1 MQHVIDLF
9 LKNVMEHGE
18 APAVS
23 DENSSFSYRE
33 LCDYA
38 LCVAANLQR
47 NGIGYGNRVIVEISR
62 RKEYAG
68 CLLGCWLMGAVAI
81 PLSDDYP
88 EERLDYIKK
97 DSQYALSI
105 DENFVKAM
113 DRSLTVEPVLAELD
127 AEGVVIYTSGS
138 TGNPKGVVHDY
149 YSMCAVASRNAAYD
163 SEEKTEESKV
173 VGLIAPFT
181 FVVGTGH
188 FLAAISLGK
197 HLYIV
202 PDEIRKDPYKLAKY
216 YDDNSIEASFVS
228 PRLVDFMLKHNKSLK
243 SISVGSERITNLFF
257 DNKPVVVNGY
267 GATET
272 FGGILGFQIDRPYE
286 NTPIGKPLGS
296 EKAYVLDEN
305 NNEVEFGELCISG
318 YVAKGYLNRPEET
331 AKAFIK
337 NPFKEIDGYDRMFRT
352 GDLVQRLPDGNIVFI
367 ERKDWMIKING
378 QRVEPLEVESTI
390 RRFPGI
396 GDVAVKDFTAKNGIT
411 YLAAYYTCSDTIT
424 EDMIREHCKANLTS
438 YMVPS
443 FYIRLD
449 ALPLNPNGKLDRKKL
464 AEPDISAFKR
474 EYAAPENDIEAAVC
488 HAMEEVLKCGQ
499 IGRNDDFFLL
509 GGDSI
514 KAIETINLLED
525 LPIDT
530 EMFFEGKTPAAIADI
545 IENGGNEEIPFE
557 RTVKDAYPLTSSQLG
572 VYFAIEANPESLMY
586 NNPVSIPLGKQVDT
600 ERLAASVEKAVS
612 NHKIYQCRIDIAGGV
627 PSMIPIER
635 EFRTEYHKVEGD
647 MQAALKEFVK
657 PFHPAEG
664 ELIRACIFDNGEEK
678 VLALDAHHIAFDG
691 TTLSVLLK
699 EIGRSYEGRDIFEE
713 RTSAFDLSTYEDA
726 LMASPKYEE
735 AKAYYQRRF
744 DGLDISNDFPCDF
757 EDKGRSSQDFVE
769 ISLPLDREKM
779 LKFLKSNRLTENSLF
794 LSAFAYVLAKFNGTD
809 KSLVCVGESG
819 RHTSMTFNTAG
830 MLVKTI
836 ALPVELAGES
846 DIPRF
851 IENIQTAFRESTRN
865 DSYSF
870 GELAAEYG
878 IANDFSF
885 VYQNDTF
892 SALTLGEEQY
902 PVMGIPNPDAI
913 NKLTLMVFLR
923 EDGYRLSFRYRNDL
937 YRRSI
942 MESFAETYAC
952 AVGEFLEKEYLKDVK
967 LVSEGQRQ
975 MLDSFNENDVPLEDR
990 TVTEYFNEW
999 VERTP
1004 EKELVVYRD
1013 RHYTYGEAGTITD
1026 RIAAFLQSRGL
1037 TRNDAVAIL
1046 MPRNEWI
1053 LLAAYGVL
1061 KAGCAYEPLD
1071 SSYPDERLAFMV
1083 KDANVR
1089 LLITTKEMKGRLPGF
1104 NGEVLYVEDVDS
1116 LKKAAPVPVKNEAD
1130 DLFVLL
1136 YTSGTTGTPKGV
1148 MLTHGNLSALVQ
1160 FNRKNL
1166 CVDADSVD
1174 ACYASFGFDACAQ
1187 DLATFPANGGTVHII
1202 SEDIRL
1208 DFAEVEKYFIENR
1221 ITHSVMTTQ
1230 VGRQFALLTKS
1241 PYLKCIEVGGEALVP
1256 LNAENFAFDFVNGYG
1271 PSEGTVYV
1279 TSTRI
1284 RGNCEKVTIGKIND
1298 NTKGYVIDRNRNRL
1312 PVGAPGELLVAGRQ
1326 IGKGYMNLPEKTAK
1340 VFIDNPFCDEK
1351 NYRKAYRTGDIV
1363 RYLPDGTLDFI
1374 GRNDEQVKVR
1384 GFRIEL
1390 TEVEDVIRR
1399 YNGIKDATVVAFDSP
1414 AGGKFLAAYVV
1425 SDDTVDI
1432 DRLNAFILSEKPPYM
1447 VPEVTMQID
1456 AIPLNQNQKVN
1467 RRALPKPERRRTEIR
1482 LPENEIQRKIY
1493 DVAVKVIGHE
1503 EISIDSD
1510 LFDSGLTSIAVIR
1523 LNVELEK
1530 EFGIPFRVSD
1540 IRENGTIQK
1549 IAAFIENA
1557 EAKEEYEIL
1566 PDYPITQTQMGIYIE
1581 CSAMPNAVTYNIP
1594 LLLKLGEKVDTD
1606 KLTEAVRTALN
1617 AHPYVKTTLKAD
1629 TEGNIRAVRND
1640 SDEPSVTRIRC
1651 AKLPANEQ
1659 LVKPFRLLGEPLY
1672 RMNVYE
1678 TDEGNYLFM
1687 DFHHIISDG
1696 TSENILLADIDRA
1709 YAGIPVDKERHTGFE
1724 IALDE
1729 EAVRSTDK
1737 YEKAKNY
1744 YDSIFKGAETVCL
1757 PPKATEKGAAG
1768 AATCIRLAET
1778 EPDAVKRYCTKNR
1791 VTPNAFFNAAF
1802 GYTLSRFGNFD
1813 ETVYTTVYN
1822 GRSSSVLAGSVSML
1836 VKTLPVLVH
1845 TSGNRI
1851 IAEMI
1856 RETQEQLLNSMANDV
1871 FSFAEISSAYDIKS
1885 DILFAYQG
1893 DEFVFR
1899 TLAGEPVEV
1908 INPAPSVAKAPI
1920 TLSVYLQDGK
1930 YRLVFD
1936 YRKDYYSVAFVENFL
1951 AVFDMVLR
1959 AFTEKEKTGFIS
1971 LLSENAEALIAGIN
1985 DTDAPFENISV
1996 NRLLER
2002 YAEEA
2007 PDRIAVICEDRKLTY
2022 RELNSIANRM
2032 AHRLIA
2038 AGVGKDNVVS
2048 MMLPRSEMISVTELA
2063 ILKAGGA
2070 FLGLLPDYPDD
2081 RIDYCLRDAGCRI
2094 VITTEEIAEKRS
2106 DLFSDDKPYRAVM
2119 LDELSA
2125 DGCEDNPN
2133 LDISPDSL
2141 AYCIYTS
2148 GSTGKPKGVMI
2159 EHHNLA
2165 SVSQPGDSVYRY
2177 YLGKDSGKVSI
2188 AMSSVTFDMSLLEN
2202 ICMLANGKTVCIA
2215 TEQEVH
2221 NPALM
2226 ANAIRNNSVDTMII
2240 TPSMLTNLLSIPEF
2254 RPVMAHITN
2263 IAVGAE
2269 AFQPSVYE
2277 SLKEISPDIT
2287 ILNAYGP
2294 SECAITCCAK
2304 LIDNPEAITIG
2315 GPINNTKFFVLDGF
2329 GNILPPY
2336 ACGELIIA
2344 GELVGRG
2351 YMNLPEKTKE
2361 SFFTIKGIPAY
2372 HSGDLVRLNAA
2383 GEVEFFGRRDNQVK
2397 LRGFRV
2403 ELDEIEKCI
2412 CSFEDITQSKVVV
2425 RNNGSE
2431 DYLVGFYTADRQIDS
2446 EKLTAYLK
2454 SRLTYYMVPDVM
2466 MQLDAM
2472 PVNASGKIDKKAL
2485 PEVKREKKR
2494 AGRKAPRKSL
2504 EQELCEMFAQ
2514 VLSLDEFYADDNF
2527 FESGGTSLSASKVVM
2542 QLMSRGFELEYQD
2555 IFENP
2560 TPELLADY
2568 ISSLGRVSG
2577 AEEASDKISDEE
2589 FAIKSDYPEQLRYN
2603 TLEYA
2608 DRVTQEPLGDVLL
2621 TGAVGFLGIHV
2632 LRELIETTEGNIT
2645 CLVRRGKYPSPQ
2657 KRLEAMLFYYFE
2669 NLFEDAMAKRVRVVE
2684 ADITDESL
2692 KTALTDAHFD
2702 TIINCAA
2709 CVKHYAADDI
2719 LERINVHGV
2728 ENLIEIAVEKGAKM
2742 IQVSTV
2748 SIPGVHTEETW
2759 KRSVKGYENKL
2770 FVINDMGNKYT
2781 ISKYH
2786 AELRMLEAIK
2796 NGMRGKIVRVGNLMG
2811 RHSDGE
2817 FQINFNTN
2825 AFLNAIRGFAT
2836 IGKSPISHATDQ
2848 MSLSPIDMTAKAL
2861 VLLAGTNDMFT
2872 AFNADSRFIFDEWQ
2886 LIAAANR
2893 CGVKITPVRDE
2904 EYYAEYHKMLADENV
2919 NGRLQGLMTNDRPDL
2934 HGVVS
2939 DNTFTTNILYRLG
2952 FSWPLPTSEYM
2963 ERCLECLVTMN
2974 YFEVD
2979 EE

>member
-1 MQHVIDLF
+1 MKH
-9 LKNVMEHGE
+9 VMEMFLNNVKERGD

-23 DENSSFSYRE
+23 DESSMFTYKE

-38 LCVAANLQR
+38 LCVAANLKK
-47 NGIGYGNRVIVEISR
+47 NGIVCGNRVIVEISR
-62 RKEYAG
+62 RKEYAA

-318 YVAKGYLNRPEET
+318 YVAKGYLNRPGET

-352 GDLVQRLPDGNIVFI
+352 GDLVQRLPDGNLVFI

-378 QRVEPLEVESTI
+378 QRVEPLEVESAI
-390 RRFPGI
+390 RRLPGI
-396 GDVAVKDFTAKNGIT
+396 KDVAIRDFTAKNGIT
-411 YLAAYYTCSDTIT
+411 YLAAYYTCGDAVT
-424 EDMIREHCKANLTS
+424 EDMVRAHCKSNLTS

-443 FYIRLD
+443 FYIRMD

-464 AEPDISAFKR
+464 IEPDISAFKR

-488 HAMEEVLKCGQ
+488 RAMEEVLQCGQ

-525 LPIDT
+525 LPVDT
-530 EMFFEGKTPAAIADI
+530 EMFFEGKTPAGIAGI
-545 IENGGNEEIPFE
+545 IENGGTGEIPFE

-572 VYFAIEANPESLMY
+572 VYFAIDKNPESLMY
-586 NNPVSIPLGKQVDT
+586 NNPVSIALGKQVDT
-600 ERLAASVEKAVS
+600 EKLAASVEKAVS

-627 PSMIPIER
+627 PSMIPCER
-635 EFRTEYHKVEGD
+635 EFRTEYRRVEGD
-647 MQAALKEFVK
+647 MQAALNAFVK
-657 PFHPAEG
+657 PFHPADG
-664 ELIRACIFDNGEEK
+664 ELIRACIFENDEEK

-699 EIGRSYEGRDIFEE
+699 EISRSYEGRDIFEE
-713 RTSAFDLSTYEDA
+713 RTSAFDLSSYEDA
-726 LMASPKYEE
+726 LMASSKYEE
-735 AKAYYQRRF
+735 AKAYYRNRF
-744 DGLDISNDFPCDF
+744 DGLDVSNDFPCDF
-757 EDKGRSSQDFVE
+757 EDKGKSTQDSVDV
-769 ISLPLDREKM
+769 SLPVEREKL
-779 LKFLKSNRLTENSLF
+779 LKFIKSNSLTENSLL
-794 LSAFAYVLAKFNGTD
+794 LSAFAYVLAQFNGTD

-819 RHTSMTFNTAG
+819 RHSSMTFNTAG

-836 ALPVELAGES
+836 ALPVDLAGES
-846 DIPRF
+846 DISRY
-851 IENIQTAFRESTRN
+851 IDKLQTAFRESTKN
-865 DSYSF
+865 DAYSF

-878 IANDFSF
+878 VANDFSF
-885 VYQNDTF
+885 VYQNDAF
-892 SALTLGEEQY
+892 STLTLAGEQY

-913 NKLTLMVFLR
+913 NKLTLMAFLS
-923 EDGYRLSFRYRNDL
+923 EEGYRLSFRYRSDL
-937 YRRSI
+937 YQRSVI
-942 MESFAETYAC
+942 KSFAEAYVC
-952 AVGEFLEKEYLKDVK
+952 AVGEFLTKEYLKDVQ
-967 LVSEGQRQ
+967 LVSEGQKEK
-975 MLDSFNENDVPLEDR
+975 LDSFNDNEAPLEEK
-990 TVTEYFNEW
+990 TVTEFFNEW
-999 VERTP
+999 VEKVP
-1004 EKELVVYRD
+1004 EKELVVYRNQ
-1013 RHYTYGEAGTITD
+1013 HYTYGEAGRITD
-1026 RIAAFLQSRGL
+1026 RIAAFIQSRGL
-1037 TRNDAVAIL
+1037 LRNDAVAVL

-1053 LLAAYGVL
+1053 LLATYGIL

-1071 SSYPDERLAFMV
+1071 SSYPDERLTFMV

-1089 LLITTKEMKGRLPGF
+1089 LLITTKEMKGRIPGF
-1104 NGEVLYVEDVDS
+1104 TGEILYVEDVDS
-1116 LKKAAPVPVKNEAD
+1116 LPATAPAPVKNEAD

-1166 CVDADSVD
+1166 CVDADAVD

-1256 LNAENFAFDFVNGYG
+1256 LNAEGFAFDFVNGYG

-1284 RGNCEKVTIGKIND
+1284 RGNSEKVTIGKVND
-1298 NTKGYVIDRNRNRL
+1298 NVKAYVIDRNRNRL
-1312 PVGAPGELLVAGRQ
+1312 PIGAPGELLVAGRQ
-1326 IGKGYMNLPEKTAK
+1326 IGKGYMNLPEKTAE
-1340 VFIDNPFCDEK
+1340 VFIDNPFCEEK

-1363 RYLPDGTLDFI
+1363 RYLPDGTIDFI

-1399 YNGIKDATVVAFDSP
+1399 FNGIKDATVVAFDAPS
-1414 AGGKFLAAYVV
+1414 GGKFLAAYVV
-1425 SDDTVDI
+1425 SDSEVDV
-1432 DRLNAFILSEKPPYM
+1432 DRLNEFILSEKPSYM
-1447 VPEVTMQID
+1447 VPAVTMQID

-1467 RRALPKPERRRTEIR
+1467 RRALPKPERRKTEVR
-1482 LPENEIQRKIY
+1482 RPENEIQRRVHDI
-1493 DVAVKVIGHE
+1493 AAAVIGQD
-1503 EISIDSD
+1503 EISIDAD

-1540 IRENGTIQK
+1540 IRENSTIEK
-1549 IAAFIENA
+1549 VAAFLEGA
-1557 EAKEEYEIL
+1557 EIAVAYEIL
-1566 PDYPITQTQMGIYIE
+1566 PDYPITQTQMGIYVE
-1581 CSAMPNAVTYNIP
+1581 CSAKPNTVTYNIP
-1594 LLLKLGEKVDTD
+1594 LLLKLGEKVDTE

-1629 TEGNIRAVRND
+1629 AEGNIRAQRND
-1640 SDEPSVTRIRC
+1640 SDEPLVTRVRC
-1651 AKLPANEQ
+1651 EKLPANEE

-1678 TDEGNYLFM
+1678 TDDGNYLFM

-1696 TSENILLADIDRA
+1696 TSENILLADVDRA
-1709 YAGIPVDKERHTGFE
+1709 YAGLPVEKERYSGFE
-1724 IALDE
+1724 VALDE
-1729 EAVRSTDK
+1729 EAVRASEQ
-1737 YEKAKNY
+1737 YEKAKAY
-1744 YDSIFKGAETVCL
+1744 YDSIFKGTEAACL
-1757 PPKATEKGAAG
+1757 PPKAADDGAEG
-1768 AATCIRLAET
+1768 AATCIRIAKTDSET
-1778 EPDAVKRYCTKNR
+1778 VKAYCEKNK

-1813 ETVYTTVYN
+1813 DTVYTTVYN
-1822 GRSSSVLAGSVSML
+1822 GRSSSVLSRSVSML

-1851 IAEMI
+1851 ITDMI

-1871 FSFAEISSAYDIKS
+1871 YSFAEISSAYGIRS
-1885 DILFAYQG
+1885 DIIFVYQG
-1893 DEFVFR
+1893 DEFVFD
-1899 TLAGEPVEV
+1899 TLAGEPVQL
-1908 INPAPSVAKAPI
+1908 INPAPPVAKAPI

-1930 YRLVFD
+1930 YRLVLD
-1936 YRKDYYSVAFVENFL
+1936 YAKEYYSEEFVSYFLTAFDL
-1951 AVFDMVLR
+1951 VLR
-1959 AFTEKEKTGFIS
+1959 GFTEKEKTAFVS
-1971 LLSENAEALIAGIN
+1971 LLSEESEAFLRKVN

-1996 NRLLER
+1996 NRLIER
-2002 YAEEA
+2002 YAETV

-2022 RELNSIANRM
+2022 RELNSLANRM
-2032 AHRLIA
+2032 ARRLIA
-2038 AGVGKDNVVS
+2038 DGVRKDNVVS
-2048 MMLPRSEMISVTELA
+2048 MMLPRSEMISVSELA

-2094 VITTEEIAEKRS
+2094 VVTTPEIAEKRQE
-2106 DLFSDDKPYRAVM
+2106 LFSADKPYRAVT
-2119 LDELSA
+2119 LDELLA

-2133 LDISPDSL
+2133 LFISPDSL

-2148 GSTGKPKGVMI
+2148 GSTGNPKGVMI

-2165 SVSQPGDSVYRY
+2165 NVSQPEDTVYRY
-2177 YLGKDSGKVSI
+2177 FLGKDSGKVSL
-2188 AMSSVTFDMSLLEN
+2188 ALSSVTFDMSLLEN
-2202 ICMLANGKTVCIA
+2202 ICMLVNGKTVCIA

-2221 NPALM
+2221 NPARL
-2226 ANAIRNNSVDTMII
+2226 ADLIRNNSIDIMII

-2269 AFQPSVYE
+2269 AFQPAVYD
-2277 SLKEISPDIT
+2277 SLKEISPDII

-2304 LIDNPEAITIG
+2304 LIDNPDAITIG

-2351 YMNLPEKTKE
+2351 YMNLPGKTKE
-2361 SFFTIKGIPAY
+2361 AFFTVHGIPAY

-2412 CSFEDITQSKVVV
+2412 CSFEGITQSKVIV

-2431 DYLVGFYTADRQIDS
+2431 DYLVGFYTAECQVDS

-2454 SRLTYYMVPDVM
+2454 SRLTYYMVPDVL

-2494 AGRKAPRKSL
+2494 AGRKAPRKST

-2514 VLSLDEFYADDNF
+2514 VLSLEEFYADDNF
-2527 FESGGTSLSASKVVM
+2527 FESGGTSLSASKVAM
-2542 QLMSRGFELEYQD
+2542 QLMSKGYKIEYQNV
-2555 IFENP
+2555 FEYP

-2568 ISSLGRVSG
+2568 IASLGRAKDAETSG
-2577 AEEASDKISDEE
+2577 ASSDEE
-2589 FAIKSDYPEQLRYN
+2589 FFIKSDYPEQLQYN

-2608 DRVTQEPLGDVLL
+2608 GQVTWKPLGDVLL

-2632 LRELIETTEGNIT
+2632 LRELIETTDGNII
-2645 CLVRRGKYPSPQ
+2645 CLVRRGKYPSPM
-2657 KRLEAMLFYYFE
+2657 KRLNTMLFYYFE
-2669 NLFEDAMAKRVRVVE
+2669 NLFEDEVAKRVRVVE
-2684 ADITDESL
+2684 ADITDDSL
-2692 KTALTDAHFD
+2692 KTALKDVHFD
-2702 TIINCAA
+2702 TVINCAA

-2719 LERINVHGV
+2719 LERINVRGV
-2728 ENLIEIAVEKGAKM
+2728 ENLIAIAMERDAKL

-2770 FVINDMGNKYT
+2770 FVIDDMGNKYS

-2786 AELRMLEAIK
+2786 AELKMLEAIK

-2825 AFLNAIRGFAT
+2825 AFLSAIRGFAT
-2836 IGKSPISHATDQ
+2836 IGKSPISHSTDQ

-2872 AFNADSRFIFDEWQ
+2872 AFNADSRFVFDEWQ

-2893 CGVKITPVRDE
+2893 CGVKITPVPDK
-2904 EYYAEYHKMLADENV
+2904 EYYADYHRMLANAKV
-2919 NGRLQGLMTNDRPDL
+2919 NSRLQGLMTNDRPDL

-2952 FSWPLPTSEYM
+2952 FSWPLPSGDYM
-2963 ERCLECLVTMN
+2963 ERCIKSLLTMN
-2974 YFEVD
+2974 YFEID